1 MISWKYYRKV
11 MAITTICFTLGA
23 CAGPQLSVEPVAVS
37 QDPSAMATQLESKLL
52 QARQKQLNVL
62 SPTWFDKAEASLME
76 VRKIREGKG
85 DTSRI
90 ANVASRGLT
99 EISQA
104 EEVGRRVHSSIPK
117 AVEGRKLARTAG
129 ATRFGDDY
137 VAVEKRFLT
146 LTRAVENDNVK
157 SAKKGEQKVVEA
169 FRALEIRAIKETILG
184 DARKV
189 LAQAEKEGARKSF
202 PKMYTQAQE
211 ELKGVEEFIA
221 SNPYAREEMHQ
232 RGNVALFKANRLL
245 EITRLASRL
254 KEMKPQESALWVEGI
269 LKRASDALRA
279 PDMRDK
285 AFDIQVSNIVGSI
298 DVLVDDRDFLGGKTA
313 AQQADID
320 ALNARHPKEIEAL
333 KKTNFSDMEAMKDRY
348 EGEIE
353 SLMNQIASLEGQGR
367 EEAARISRLQSEQRA
382 ERERLEA
389 DRIAERER
397 IEAKRRAAEERLEA
411 ERRFNEL
418 YNEVQALFTMD
429 EAECYKQG
437 NRMVIRLRGMS
448 FPVGKAVILPENYPL
463 LSKVQRAIRTFTEP
477 HVTIEGHTDS
487 TGTAEFNDHLSQKR
501 AESVQEYLMAN
512 NILKENQV
520 DAAGYGLSRPL
531 APNTTAEGRAANRR
545 IDVVITPREMPGQ

>member
-1 MISWKYYRKV
+1 
-11 MAITTICFTLGA
+11 
-23 CAGPQLSVEPVAVS
+23 
-37 QDPSAMATQLESKLL
+37 
-52 QARQKQLNVL
+52 
-62 SPTWFDKAEASLME
+62 ME

-85 DTSRI
+85 DISRI
-90 ANVASRGLT
+90 AKVASRGLT

-104 EEVGRRVHSSIPK
+104 EEVGRIVQSSIPK
-117 AVEGRKLARTAG
+117 AIEGRKLARTAG

-146 LTRAVENDNVK
+146 LTRAVENDNLK
-157 SAKKGEQKVVEA
+157 SAKKGQQKVVEA

-202 PKMYTQAQE
+202 PKMYTQAQA
-211 ELKGVEEFIA
+211 ELKGVEKFIA

-245 EITRLASRL
+245 EITRLALRL

-279 PDMRDK
+279 PDMRNK

-298 DVLVDDRDFLGGKTA
+298 DVLVVDRDFLGEKTA
-313 AQQADID
+313 AQQAAID
-320 ALNARHPKEIEAL
+320 TLNTRHPKEIEAL

-353 SLMNQIASLEGQGR
+353 SLMSRIASLEGQGR

-389 DRIAERER
+389 ERIAERER

-418 YNEVQALFTMD
+418 YNEVQALFTKE

-448 FPVGKAVILPENYPL
+448 FPVSKAVILPENYPL
-463 LSKVQRAIRTFTEP
+463 LSKVQRAVRTFTEP

-501 AESVQEYLMAN
+501 AESVQDYLVAN

-520 DAAGYGLSRPL
+520 VAAGYGLSRPL
-531 APNTTAEGRAANRR
+531 ASNTTAEGRAVNRR